1 MSSLWLILSFL
12 IVSDGSY
19 LKIPKTDLPWLND
32 TRISNCGVGTNIPCN
47 ITYLSSQCDKMQSC
61 SGFNTNGYIK
71 KCDLNRCGCQL
82 SVASCEL
89 ASNNTDLYL
98 KPGSNPPQSWRAS
111 ILNSS
116 LFYDGL
122 INKSA
127 PATWYQPEIGNG
139 YIGVVVD
146 IDKLYVTGLYNGKCG
161 DPPHKA
167 RMPSTQL
174 VTIKNAHNF
183 INGLDVNHA
192 KFIKRWKLN
201 NYSDDIII
209 QQTFLAH
216 RKYRNILAMEFQL
229 LNAKNS
235 VDIDVYLN
243 DASKVTNGDFE
254 FEIISYGNYT
264 ENKPM
269 IYEGQLTQSSDEGYR
284 FNVTVVKDVIP
295 NKIHFDANNNKY
307 IFISSLMTTMPDDDN
322 INNSAMN
329 EYLNA
334 RSLIKNNSLI
344 IQHENEWDILHESG
358 IDIWPFPNNTQN
370 DDAII
375 GLNGLGMNFNT
386 ANSIAGHVN
395 SSLYYLY
402 SSIRSDWNHGASPG
416 GIGTGMY
423 RGAVFFDMDWY
434 ITPALL
440 LLQTNMSNSLLKYR
454 YNSINASQLI
464 AKIFG
469 YEGAMYPWPSAYNG
483 HATGCCDGVE
493 GGKEGCFEQHV
504 TGDIGIVTW
513 YYYLI
518 TKNNIWLQNI
528 GYPILSNIS
537 NWIISRVKPKP
548 NINDNNVKYSVNNIL
563 PVDEWCVP
571 SGCGCGNGSVDND
584 VQMNAVCKLTL
595 KYTVEA
601 AKILNISNTNITLYQ
616 KVQEN
621 IQLLFNDTYN
631 RHNQFT
637 SPECPNGFNGKHYTS
652 GHGVCPEDVLYLY
665 HPLNANDL
673 NISTSV
679 IKNDYDFFVPRT
691 CQENAG
697 MTTPIHTIVA
707 TMLIGK
713 GIGNVESMEGEFNR
727 SNYGA
732 CYGPYNVRNEVD
744 NHPNI
749 VGGTKNNTHFL
760 TGDGGFIQQ
769 FIFGFGG
776 IKIVQNGL
784 SLQKPYLP
792 QNVYKMRLRKLFWRN
807 FYLTIQI
814 ESNENMII
822 DVIQG
827 NINNIRLFDGNN
839 KQILP
844 TNNAF
849 NIFMNDFKFPGLL
862 TDEQP

>member
-434 ITPALL
+434 INPAFFLL
-440 LLQTNMSNSLLKYR
+440 NHNISHSLLEYR
-454 YNSINASQLI
+454 FISINASLNI
-464 AKIFG
+464 AKQFG
-469 YEGAMYPWPSAYNG
+469 YNGSMYAWTAAYKG
-483 HATGCCDGVE
+483 KPFGCCSGK
-493 GGKEGCFEQHV
+493 GGYEDCLEQHI
-504 TGDIGIVTW
+504 TPDIAITTW
-513 YYYLI
+513 NYYLV
-518 TKNNIWLQNI
+518 TRNRTWLKYR
-528 GYPILSNIS
+528 GWPLLSNIA
-537 NWIISRVKPKP
+537 NWILSRVTKYNTVY
-548 NINDNNVKYSVNNIL
+548 NINDVL
-563 PVDEWCVP
+563 PVDEWCV
-571 SGCGCGNGSVDND
+571 GANCGCETPGVNND
-584 VQMNAVCKLTL
+584 AQTNAVCKLAL
-595 KYTVEA
+595 KYAVLA
-601 AKILNISNTNITLYQ
+601 SKILNITNSNINLYET
-616 KVQEN
+616 VYEN
-621 IQLLFNDTYN
+621 IAILFNNTFN
-631 RHNQFT
+631 HHTQFN
-637 SPECPNGFNGKHYTS
+637 SNLCPNGYGGDNYTPR
-652 GHGVCPEDVLYLY
+652 HTVCPEDVLYLSY
-665 HPLNANDL
+665 PLNGIDEL
-673 NISTSV
+673 NITKN
-679 IKNDYDFFVPRT
+679 ITNNDYNYFVPIT

-697 MTTPIHTIVA
+697 MTTPIHTIVQLLLMSDNIV
-707 TMLIGK
+707 TNT
-713 GIGNVESMEGEFNR
+713 NVMENEFNR
-727 SNYGA
+727 SMYA
-732 CYGPYNVRNEVD
+732 AAYGPYNIRNEVD
-744 NHPNI
+744 KHSNI
-749 VGGTKNNTHFL
+749 VGGHFDNTHFL
-760 TGDGGFIQQ
+760 TGNGGFIQQ
-769 FIFGFGG
+769 FVFGFSG

-784 SLQKPYLP
+784 KFEKSYLP
-792 QNVYKMRLRKLFWRN
+792 NNIGQLRLRKLNWIT
-807 FYLTIQI
+807 FYMNVEIQPLNVKI
-814 ESNENMII
+814 EIINYEKGDNICFLDSN
-822 DVIQG
+822 
-827 NINNIRLFDGNN
+827 NNSIPL
-839 KQILP
+839 I
-844 TNNAF
+844 NNAF
-849 NIFMNDFKFPGLL
+849 KFSVINFSYPG
-862 TDEQP
+862 